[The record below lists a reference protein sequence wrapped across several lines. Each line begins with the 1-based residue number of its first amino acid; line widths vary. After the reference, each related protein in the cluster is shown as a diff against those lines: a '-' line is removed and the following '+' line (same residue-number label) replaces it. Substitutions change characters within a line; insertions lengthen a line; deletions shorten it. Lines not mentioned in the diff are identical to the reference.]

1 MTAESLLPFYG
12 YVGTAASA
20 AIAAAVLA
28 SLHRSRQ
35 RPWLR
40 SWSWSWLFLTFHS
53 LLSAAAYIAART
65 GVGAQP
71 RVALASLAAIAGF
84 AQLVFL
90 LSGAREAATGMLFPR
105 ARLAPVL
112 AAASVVAILMALPGS
127 SDPSAAFL
135 RYTLRFGV
143 RSLTAGV
150 VFLVAALIVWRGLGA
165 APSLGRSLVTG
176 SLAVTGV
183 HYLHYLVVGVGG
195 FASGTRSPLL
205 TLLSSVD
212 VLLAVVTV
220 LGIVILLLEAERN
233 AAVAAA
239 AQLEHMAGHDA
250 LTGLPNRLMLLE
262 RTAQALRRA
271 SRDRRS
277 VAVLSLDID
286 AFKLLN
292 DSLGHGLGDE
302 LLRSVGTR
310 LKGAVRET
318 DTVARLSGDEFGLL
332 LEVRDAEE
340 ADVVVEKLRA
350 AARRPFALH
359 GREIHVTMSG
369 GLAISP
375 RHAETPEAL
384 LAAADIASARARED
398 GRDTVRTFD
407 SSMNEVARK
416 TVALEGAIRK
426 ALVDGEL
433 RLCYQPLVSV
443 ATDRIE
449 GFEALLR
456 WESAELGNVPPSDF
470 IHLAEANG
478 LIVPIGRWALRSA
491 CAQAREWQKAGT
503 PARVSVNLSAREF
516 RQPDLYLT
524 VRNTLSETGLPA
536 QLLDLEITERVAM
549 ESPDVSQF
557 VLRELRSLGVSIS
570 IDDFGTGYSS
580 LAYLRSFPID
590 TLKIDGSF
598 IQAMV
603 GDPQS
608 AAIVRSVIDL
618 AHHLKLGTV
627 AEGVETEE
635 QAAVL
640 RRASCDRIQGYLISR
655 PLPAPEATRLLRED
669 HRAARAAAG
678 SVA

>member
-1 MTAESLLPFYG
+1 MTAESLLPFFG

-20 AIAAAVLA
+20 TVAAAVLA
-28 SLHRSRQ
+28 SLHRTRP

-40 SWSWSWLFLTFHS
+40 SWSWSWLFLTIHS
-53 LLSAAAYIAART
+53 LVSAAAYIAARSD
-65 GVGAQP
+65 VAAQP
-71 RVALASLAAIAGF
+71 RIVLASLAATAGF
-84 AQLVFL
+84 AQLVL
-90 LSGAREAATGMLFPR
+90 LLAGSREVATGVLFPR
-105 ARLAPVL
+105 ARLFPVL
-112 AAASVVAILMALPGS
+112 ALTSAAAVLMALPGS
-127 SDPSAAFL
+127 HDPSAAFL
-135 RYTLRFGV
+135 RYALRFGV
-143 RSLTAGV
+143 RSLTAGIA
-150 VFLVAALIVWRGLGA
+150 FLVAALLVWRGLEDS
-165 APSLGRSLVTG
+165 PSLGRSLVAG

-183 HYLHYLVVGVGG
+183 HHLHYLLVGLGG
-195 FASGTRSPLL
+195 FHSGTRHPLL
-205 TLLSSVD
+205 TLLSSLD
-212 VLLAVVTV
+212 FLLAVVTV

-233 AAVAAA
+233 AAIAAA

-262 RTAQALRRA
+262 RTSQALRRA
-271 SRDRRS
+271 VRDRRS
-277 VAVLSLDID
+277 VAVLALDVD
-286 AFKLLN
+286 GFKLLN
-292 DSLGHGLGDE
+292 DSLGHGPGDE

-310 LKGAVRET
+310 LKGAVRES

-332 LEVRDAEE
+332 LEVRDADE
-340 ADVVVEKLRA
+340 AAVVVEKIRVST
-350 AARRPFALH
+350 RRPFVLH
-359 GREIHVTMSG
+359 GRGVHVTLSG

-375 RHAETPEAL
+375 RHGETPEAL

-407 SSMNEVARK
+407 PSLNEKARK

-426 ALVDGEL
+426 ALTEDEF
-433 RLCYQPLVSV
+433 RLFYQPIVSV
-443 ATDRIE
+443 PTGRIE

-456 WESAELGNVPPSDF
+456 WESAELGQVPPSDF

-478 LIVPIGRWALRSA
+478 LIVPIGRWALKTA
-491 CAQAREWQKAGT
+491 CSQAREWQRAGI

-524 VRNTLSETGLPA
+524 VRDTIAETGLHAP
-536 QLLDLEITERVAM
+536 LLDLEITERVAM

-580 LAYLRSFPID
+580 LAYLRSLPID

-618 AHHLKLGTV
+618 AHNLNLGTV

-635 QAAVL
+635 QAALL
-640 RRASCDRIQGYLISR
+640 RRAACDRLQGYVVSR
-655 PLPAPEATRLLRED
+655 PLPAAEATRLLDDDR
-669 HRAARAAAG
+669 RAARTSGG

>member
-1 MTAESLLPFYG
+1 MTAESLLPFFG

-20 AIAAAVLA
+20 AVAAAVLA
-28 SLHRSRQ
+28 SLHRARQ

-40 SWSWSWLFLTFHS
+40 SWSWSWLFLTYHS
-53 LLSAAAYIAART
+53 LLSAAAYLAARS
-65 GVGAQP
+65 GVPAQP
-71 RVALASLAAIAGF
+71 RVVLASLAAMAGF
-84 AQLVFL
+84 AQLVYL
-90 LSGAREAATGMLFPR
+90 LAGTREVATGVLFPR
-105 ARLAPVL
+105 RSLALFVAATS
-112 AAASVVAILMALPGS
+112 AAAVLISLPGS
-127 SDPSAAFL
+127 STPSAALL

-143 RSLTAGV
+143 RSQTAGI
-150 VFLVAALIVWRGLGA
+150 VFLVAALLVWRGLRA
-165 APSLGRSLVTG
+165 SPSLGRSLVAG
-176 SLAVTGV
+176 SLAFTGI
-183 HYLHYLVVGVGG
+183 HHLHYLAVGLGG
-195 FASGTRSPLL
+195 FSSGTRNPLL
-205 TLLSSVD
+205 TLLSSLD

-233 AAVAAA
+233 GAVAAA

-277 VAVLSLDID
+277 VAVLALDVD
-286 AFKLLN
+286 GFKLLN

-302 LLRSVGTR
+302 LLRSVGAR

-332 LEVRDAEE
+332 LEVRDADE
-340 ADVVVEKLRA
+340 AAVVVDKIRA
-350 AARRPFALH
+350 AVRRPFALH
-359 GREIHVTMSG
+359 GREVHVTMSG
-369 GLAISP
+369 GLAVSP
-375 RHAETPEAL
+375 HHGEAPEAL
-384 LAAADIASARARED
+384 LAAADIASSRARED

-407 SSMNEVARK
+407 SSLNEVARK
-416 TVALEGAIRK
+416 TVALEGALRK
-426 ALVDGEL
+426 ALTEGEFH
-433 RLCYQPLVSV
+433 LCYQPIVSV
-443 ATDRIE
+443 PTGRIE

-456 WESAELGNVPPSDF
+456 WESAELGPVPPSDY
-470 IHLAEANG
+470 IHLAEATG
-478 LIVPIGRWALRSA
+478 FIIPIGRWALKTA
-491 CAQAREWQKAGT
+491 CSQAREWQKAGI

-516 RQPDLYLT
+516 RRPDLYLT
-524 VRNTLSETGLPA
+524 VLDTLSETGLPA
-536 QLLDLEITERVAM
+536 PFLDLEITERVAM

-570 IDDFGTGYSS
+570 VDDFGTGYSS

-603 GDPQS
+603 NDPQS

-618 AHHLKLGTV
+618 AHNLKLGTV

-635 QAAVL
+635 QAALL
-640 RRASCDRIQGYLISR
+640 RRAACDRIQGFLVSR
-655 PLPAPEATRLLRED
+655 PLLAADATRLLHDERR
-669 HRAARAAAG
+669 RAQAAG
-678 SVA
+678 SSVA